1 MRSNISG
8 KSGNRFYDSGRF
20 RGDVLQIYAVK
31 AEVAHTQADLLL
43 RMAYSKP

>member
-1 MRSNISG
+1 MWSNISG

-20 RGDVLQIYAVK
+20 RGDVLLISVVK
-31 AEVAHTQADLLL
+31 AEVAHTQADLLV